1 MRKIINISLPEKLE
15 KDVNNEIKKGNYASK
30 SEFFRALLRD
40 WQAGQLLLDINKSR
54 FEIKSGKGKVLRSLK
69 DLK

>member
-1 MRKIINISLPEKLE
+1 MRKVINISLPEKLE
-15 KDVNNEIKKGNYASK
+15 EDVNKEIKKGNYASK

-40 WQAGQLLLDINKSR
+40 WQAGQLLLDVNKSR
-54 FEIKSGKGKVLRSLK
+54 NEIKSGRGNVLISLK